1 MKPTTIPQSLCLL
14 GACLL
19 AFSSIS
25 AQPEGLA
32 KDAGFFNQ
40 QKETYQR
47 WLDHSGL
54 GEVLHVEELKVE
66 EERLSLYLGF
76 PFSDIDSIVRSWE
89 ALKREFEME
98 SPLSLEQQLF
108 YKMVNLMEVRQ
119 SLADV
124 QIYDTY
130 DLRREPLFFRGIYFD
145 EGRVKVEESNPRAK
159 IREVKFSPH
168 KLGEKMKSM
177 SVEEFNKRYSKE
189 AVFDLIYQYARQHFE
204 QKSCEGRY
212 PEVRLLENDEVL
224 RFEAIDLCRE
234 VLTDAANPLL
244 AKFLN
249 TFGLDY
255 NWVKR
260 EKLDVTIAYKKSD
273 TGFSLHITIDG
284 KYGSGLYSQ
293 VGRGGYY
300 SMEIDFDEY
309 LEIYADRFKER
320 LRQQVI
326 NAKKD

>member
-1 MKPTTIPQSLCLL
+1 MKLTAAAKTILT
-14 GACLL
+14 
-19 AFSSIS
+19 IS
-25 AQPEGLA
+25 ACFFAFTVTLAQPGGLIQ
-32 KDAGFFNQ
+32 DAGFFNQ

-66 EERLSLYLGF
+66 EDRLSLYLGF
-76 PFSDIDSIVRSWE
+76 PYSDIDSIVRSWE
-89 ALKREFEME
+89 VLKREFEME

-108 YKMVNLMEVRQ
+108 HKMVNLMEVRQ

-124 QIYDTY
+124 QIYNTY

-159 IREVKFSPH
+159 IREVKFAPH

-177 SVEEFNKRYSKE
+177 SVEEFNKRYSKD

-204 QKSCEGRY
+204 QKRCEGRY
-212 PEVRLLENDEVL
+212 PEVLLLENDEVL

-249 TFGLDY
+249 TIGLDY

-260 EKLDVTIAYKKSD
+260 EKLDVTIAYQELD
-273 TGFSLHITIDG
+273 TGFSLHIAIDG

-309 LEIYADRFKER
+309 LEVYADLFKER
-320 LRQQVI
+320 LRNEI
-326 NAKKD
+326 LK

>member
-1 MKPTTIPQSLCLL
+1 MKPTAAAQTILTIS
-14 GACLL
+14 ACL
-19 AFSSIS
+19 FSFTVAV
-25 AQPEGLA
+25 AQPGGLIQ
-32 KDAGFFNQ
+32 DTDFFNQ

-47 WLDHSGL
+47 WLDHSGM
-54 GEVLHVEELKVE
+54 GKVLHVEELKVE
-66 EERLSLYLGF
+66 EEGLSLYLGF
-76 PFSDIDSIVRSWE
+76 PYSDIDSIVRAWE
-89 ALKREFEME
+89 SLKREFEVDN
-98 SPLSLEQQLF
+98 PITLEQQLF

-130 DLRREPLFFRGIYFD
+130 DLRREPLFFRGIYFE
-145 EGRVKVEESNPRAK
+145 EGKVKVEESNPKSK
-159 IREVKFSPH
+159 IREIKFSPN
-168 KLGEKMKSM
+168 KLGEKMKGQ

-189 AVFDLIYQYARQHFE
+189 AVYGLIYPYAKQYFE
-204 QKSCEGRY
+204 QKRCEGRY

-234 VLTDAANPLL
+234 VLTEAANPLL
-244 AKFLN
+244 AEALN
-249 TFGLDY
+249 IFGLNY

-260 EKLDVTIAYKKSD
+260 EKLDITIAYKKLD
-273 TGFSLHITIDG
+273 TGFSLYITIDG

-309 LEIYADRFKER
+309 LEVYADLFKER
-320 LRQQVI
+320 LRNEI
-326 NAKKD
+326 LK